1 MLGISSELNVL
12 RKKIDW
18 VLTFSA
24 YKKIRGEEAK
34 EFTKETEVVLKAF
47 LNNGH
52 SKW

>member
-1 MLGISSELNVL
+1 MLVISSELNVL

-24 YKKIRGEEAK
+24 YKKIRGKEAK

-52 SKW
+52 SKR